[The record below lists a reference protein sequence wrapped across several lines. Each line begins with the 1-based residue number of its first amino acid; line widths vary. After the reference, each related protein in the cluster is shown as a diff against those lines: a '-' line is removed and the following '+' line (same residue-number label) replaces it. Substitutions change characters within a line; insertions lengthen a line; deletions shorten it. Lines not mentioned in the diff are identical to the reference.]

1 MKKFMSDKKNV
12 VIILLTVAVSLEF
25 AFIIKLRH
33 DVNENFQKIESLQHV
48 VAKLSNDVSD
58 LRQNVLSLEFDFKRE
73 KSVVR
78 RNEIFEQ
85 KQQ

>member
-1 MKKFMSDKKNV
+1 MKKFMSGKKNV
-12 VIILLTVAVSLEF
+12 VIILLTVAGSLEF

-33 DVNENFQKIESLQHV
+33 NVNENFQKIESLQHV

-58 LRQNVLSLEFDFKRE
+58 LRRNVLSLEFDFKRE

-78 RNEIFEQ
+78 RNDIFKQ

>member
-12 VIILLTVAVSLEF
+12 VIILLTLAVSLEF

-58 LRQNVLSLEFDFKRE
+58 LRQSVLSLEFDFKRE

-78 RNEIFEQ
+78 RNDIFKQ

>member
-12 VIILLTVAVSLEF
+12 VIILLTLAVSLEF

-58 LRQNVLSLEFDFKRE
+58 LRQSVLSLEFDFKRE

-78 RNEIFEQ
+78 RNDIFKIE
-85 KQQ
+85 

>member
-1 MKKFMSDKKNV
+1 MKKIMSDKKNV

-58 LRQNVLSLEFDFKRE
+58 LRQSVLSLEFDFKRE

-78 RNEIFEQ
+78 RSDIF
-85 KQQ
+85 K

>member
-58 LRQNVLSLEFDFKRE
+58 LRQIINSLF
-73 KSVVR
+73 
-78 RNEIFEQ
+78 I
-85 KQQ
+85 KQRCFRIR